1 MKKCIALSLILL
13 GSSSAYSQRVLSV
26 DSCRALALS
35 GNKELAIKQEQKVA
49 AYNQRKAA
57 FTNYLPSLSATGS
70 YMRNQK
76 ETSLLSDETKQRL
89 SNIGTTTVQGIKA
102 NSHLAQAMQGFA
114 MKHPELA
121 PLVGHF
127 GQIGQQLG
135 GNLAAQLNGAG
146 ASLVE
151 AMRTDTRNIFL
162 GALTLTQPI
171 YMGGKIRAYNEITRH
186 AEQIAIEQER
196 AGMHD
201 VVLQVD
207 QAYWQVVS
215 LVNKQKLAESY
226 LQLLRKLEGDVEKL
240 IAQGVATK
248 ADALTIRVKVN
259 EAEMSML
266 KVTDGLTLSRMLLCQ
281 LCGLDLNEP
290 IRLADEELKTLELPQ
305 TNISG
310 SLDEAYRDRPEL
322 RSLELLKQ
330 VQQQK
335 VNVVRAEHLP
345 SLALIGNYVVTN
357 PSAFN
362 GFENKF
368 GGMWNVGVMLQVPI
382 WHWGQGTYK
391 VRAAK
396 AEARAASLRLEEV
409 REKIALQLDQAKIK
423 LLEASK
429 MLQLSQSNM
438 DKAEE
443 NLRFANLGFA
453 EGVLSTTNVL
463 EAQTAWLSAQSAKI
477 DASIDYRLAD
487 VYLRKALGR
496 LAE

>member
-13 GSSSAYSQRVLSV
+13 GSSQAYSQRILSV
-26 DSCRALALS
+26 DSCRTLALS

-57 FTNYLPSLSATGS
+57 FTNYLPSLSVTGS
-70 YMRNQK
+70 YVRNQK
-76 ETSLLSDETKQRL
+76 ETSLLSDEAKHRL
-89 SNIGTTTVQGIKA
+89 SNIGTTTVQSF
-102 NSHLAQAMQGFA
+102 NSNPAIAQAMKGFV

-121 PLVGHF
+121 PLVGDF
-127 GQIGQQLG
+127 AQLSQLLG
-135 GNLAAQLNGAG
+135 TGLATQLNGAG
-146 ASLVE
+146 ASLVD

-171 YMGGKIRAYNEITRH
+171 YMGGKIRAYNQITRH
-186 AEQIAIEQER
+186 AEQIASEQQR
-196 AGMHD
+196 AGMQE

-215 LVNKQKLAESY
+215 LVNKKKLAESY
-226 LQLLRKLEGDVEKL
+226 LQLLRKLERDVEKL
-240 IAQGVATK
+240 IAEGVATK

-281 LCGLDLNEP
+281 LCGLNLNEQ
-290 IRLADEELKTLELPQ
+290 IRLVDEDLKTLDLPQ
-305 TNISG
+305 ADLSG
-310 SLDEAYRDRPEL
+310 SLNEAYRDRPEL
-322 RSLELLKQ
+322 RSLELLQKI
-330 VQQQK
+330 QQQK

-345 SLALIGNYVVTN
+345 SIALIGNYVVTN

-368 GGMWNVGVMLQVPI
+368 GGMWNVGVMLQVPL

-396 AEARAASLRLEEV
+396 AEARAAGLRLDEV

-429 MLQLSQSNM
+429 MLQLTESNM

-477 DASIDYRLAD
+477 DASIDYRLAG

-496 LAE
+496 LPE